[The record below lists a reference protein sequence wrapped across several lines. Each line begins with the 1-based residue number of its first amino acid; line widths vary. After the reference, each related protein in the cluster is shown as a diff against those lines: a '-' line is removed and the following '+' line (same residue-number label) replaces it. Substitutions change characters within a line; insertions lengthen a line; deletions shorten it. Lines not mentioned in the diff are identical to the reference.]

1 MLMDI
6 FDEKGI
12 KPMLISERVDPYDD
26 VDSIFELK
34 FDGSIAYIDVQTTD
48 LRNKRNIMLLPR
60 FPELKSLHES
70 CRHK

>member
-1 MLMDI
+1 MDI

-34 FDGSIAYIDVQTTD
+34 FYI
-48 LRNKRNIMLLPR
+48 
-60 FPELKSLHES
+60 SLS
-70 CRHK
+70 PYQIKN